1 MLVEEVP
8 RSEKIAPDCGLKT
21 KDMITEMLPARL
33 DKSQVVSAYRRI
45 APIYDLWG
53 RLTESRA
60 QDLCLEWAGV
70 ADGED
75 VLDVAVGSGL
85 LFRRLLALNPNGFC
99 AGLDLSEAML
109 NRARSKAEAMPGQ
122 SWELVLGDAYALPW
136 PADRFDVVVNNYM
149 FDLLPETDFDR
160 VLSEFRRVLKPG
172 GRLAMVNMTCPETR
186 TQAVWSWVYRVSPG
200 LLGGC
205 RGVRLLPWLERAG
218 FTDTRRQFVSQ
229 CTFPSEV
236 VLARLPKG
244 NAPVSTR

>member
-8 RSEKIAPDCGLKT
+8 RSEKIAPDCGWKT

-33 DKSQVVSAYRRI
+33 DKSQVVSAYWRI

>member
-1 MLVEEVP
+1 M
-8 RSEKIAPDCGLKT
+8 
-21 KDMITEMLPARL
+21 KDVHAEMLPARL
-33 DKSQVVSAYRRI
+33 GKKQIVSAYRRI

-75 VLDVAVGSGL
+75 VLDV
-85 LFRRLLALNPNGFC
+85 GFC

-109 NRARSKAEAMPGQ
+109 HRARAKAEASGHQ
-122 SWELVLGDAYALPW
+122 RWKLVLGDAYALPW
-136 PADRFDVVVNNYM
+136 PADRFDVVMNNYM
-149 FDLLPETDFDR
+149 FDLLPEADFDR
-160 VLSEFRRVLKPG
+160 VLSEFKRVLKPG

-186 TQAVWSWVYRVSPG
+186 TQTVWSWVYRVSPG

-218 FTDTRRQFVSQ
+218 FTDIRRQFVSQ

-236 VLARLPKG
+236 VVAEKE
-244 NAPVSTR
+244 NNN

>member
-1 MLVEEVP
+1 M
-8 RSEKIAPDCGLKT
+8 
-21 KDMITEMLPARL
+21 KDVHAEMLPARL
-33 DKSQVVSAYRRI
+33 GKKQIVSAYRRI

-60 QDLCLEWAGV
+60 QGLCLEWAGV

-109 NRARSKAEAMPGQ
+109 HRARTKAEASGHQ
-122 SWELVLGDAYALPW
+122 RWELVLGDAYALPW
-136 PADRFDVVVNNYM
+136 PADRFDVVMNNYM
-149 FDLLPETDFDR
+149 FDLLPEADFDR
-160 VLSEFRRVLKPG
+160 VLSEFKRVLKPG

-186 TQAVWSWVYRVSPG
+186 TQTVWSWVYRVSPG

-218 FTDTRRQFVSQ
+218 FTDIRRQFVSQ

-236 VLARLPKG
+236 VVAGKE
-244 NAPVSTR
+244 NNNS